1 MIRVFET
8 FGSLQ
13 GESSFAGQRCYFIRL
28 SGCRLRCAWC
38 DTLQAQ
44 PHDCG
49 KEYSV
54 EELTAMAVASG
65 IPVVEVTGGEP
76 LEQLEAIPLLQSLV
90 DAGLQVLLETNG
102 AEDASAVPAEVV
114 RIFDYKLPSSRME
127 NLMLP
132 ENFRT
137 LREHDEVKFVI
148 GSREDFL
155 RAREV
160 EAMYAIPGQTCKIFY
175 SPVWGAVTFTDL
187 AQWMMESRAPGH
199 MQLQLHKLIWGA
211 DASGV

>member
-1 MIRVFET
+1 
-8 FGSLQ
+8 
-13 GESSFAGQRCYFIRL
+13 
-28 SGCRLRCAWC
+28 
-38 DTLQAQ
+38 
-44 PHDCG
+44 
-49 KEYSV
+49 
-54 EELTAMAVASG
+54 MALASG

-76 LEQLEAIPLLQSLV
+76 LEQPEAIQLLQSLA

-127 NLMLP
+127 DLMLP

-160 EAMYAIPGQTCKIFY
+160 EAMYAIPGQTSKIFY
-175 SPVWGAVTFTDL
+175 SPVWGAVTFAEL
-187 AQWMMESRAPGH
+187 AQWMMESRAPGR

>member
-8 FGSLQ
+8 FSSLQ
-13 GESSFAGQRCYFIRL
+13 GESSFAGQRCFFIRL

-38 DTLQAQ
+38 DTLPAQ

-54 EELTAMAVASG
+54 EALVDMALASG
-65 IPVVEVTGGEP
+65 IPVVEVTGSEP
-76 LEQLEAIPLLQSLV
+76 LEQPESVNLLQKLL

-102 AEDASAVPAEVV
+102 AEDASRVPEGVV

-127 NLMLP
+127 SLMLP
-132 ENFRT
+132 ANFHT
-137 LREHDEVKFVI
+137 LRKRDEVKFVI
-148 GSREDFL
+148 GSREDFD

-160 EAMYAIPGQTCKIFY
+160 ETLYAIPEQVNKIFY
-175 SPVWGAVTFTDL
+175 SPVWGAVTFAEL
-187 AQWMMESRAPGH
+187 AQWIMESKAPGR
-199 MQLQLHKLIWGA
+199 MQLQMHKLIWGA
-211 DASGV
+211 DATGV

>member
-13 GESSFAGQRCYFIRL
+13 GESSYAGQRCFFIRL
-28 SGCRLRCAWC
+28 AGCRLRCAWC
-38 DTLQAQ
+38 DTVQALSRTGGQ
-44 PHDCG
+44 
-49 KEYSV
+49 EYTV
-54 EELTAMAVASG
+54 EALRDMALASG
-65 IPVVEVTGGEP
+65 IRLVEVTGGEP
-76 LEQLEAIPLLQSLV
+76 LEQPEAIRLLQSLV

-102 AEDASAVPAEVV
+102 AENAAQVPPEVV

-127 NLMLP
+127 HLMLP
-132 ENFRT
+132 ENFRS
-137 LREHDEVKFVI
+137 LRKQDEVKFVV

-160 EAMYAIPGQTCKIFY
+160 EKLFAIPEQTEKIFY
-175 SPVWGAVTFTDL
+175 SPVWGRVTFEEL
-187 AQWMMESRAPGH
+187 ARWMMESRAPGR

-211 DASGV
+211 DATGV

>member
-13 GESSFAGQRCYFIRL
+13 GESSFSGQRCYFIRL

-54 EELTAMAVASG
+54 EELTAMAAASG

-76 LEQLEAIPLLQSLV
+76 LEQPEAIQLLQSLV

-127 NLMLP
+127 DLMLP

-160 EAMYAIPGQTCKIFY
+160 EEMYAIPEQTCKIFY
-175 SPVWGAVTFTDL
+175 SPVWGAVTFAEL
-187 AQWMMESRAPGH
+187 AQWMMESRAPGR